1 MADSANKNAPTGNT
15 DKRKAMEERI
25 QKGALHGGGDFIP
38 IPGTVSCHEQAK
50 RDVERGKKEEE
61 SEGRGMVN
69 MIASMNVTKSIADIE
84 RRAKIL
90 NPTFET
96 DAWYKSMQPGKN
108 QSKAKSDDL
117 ER

>member
-1 MADSANKNAPTGNT
+1 MADSASKDGSRAETT
-15 DKRKAMEERI
+15 EKRKAVEERI
-25 QKGALHGGGDFIP
+25 KTAVPGSDFIP
-38 IPGTVSCHEQAK
+38 IPGTVSYHDQAN

-61 SEGRGMVN
+61 AAGRGMVN
-69 MIASMNVTKSIADIE
+69 MIASMNVSKSIADIE
-84 RRAKIL
+84 RRAKIV

-96 DAWYKSMQPGKN
+96 DAWYKSMQPEKN